1 MKHPELFGNPSA
13 NEARKRQSHEWKV
26 VSLRECPVPESL
38 AQINAPD
45 SAVGYWHRHIATAP
59 QFQNDCECVVVLI
72 LNTRLRVKGHH
83 FVSVGTL
90 NEAMAHPREV
100 FRIAIM
106 EAAFGIVLMHNHP
119 SGDSDPS
126 QADVYLTRRIREAG
140 KILRIE
146 LCDHVIVGQN
156 RHYSF
161 KEHGLL

>member
-1 MKHPELFGNPSA
+1 MQHPDLFGEPPIQK
-13 NEARKRQSHEWKV
+13 ARCQQSHEWKV
-26 VSLRECPVPESL
+26 ISLRECPVPESL
-38 AQINAPD
+38 TQISAPD

-59 QFQNDCECVVVLI
+59 QFQTDCECVVVLI

-106 EAAFGIVLMHNHP
+106 EAAYGIVLMHNHP
-119 SGDSDPS
+119 SGEPDPS
-126 QADVYLTRRIREAG
+126 QADVNLTSRIRDAG
-140 KILRIE
+140 KLLQITV
-146 LCDHVIVGQN
+146 CDHVIIGQN
-156 RHYSF
+156 RHFSF